1 MDMLRKDIIMLLGK
15 PELSK
20 VIVEN
25 VIKPKSGT
33 IQTASKSP
41 RYAESGEAIQGSVA
55 KISCQFVDTEL
66 AKLIQKSGA
75 DTSELKTYPL
85 EMIGN
90 EQDLMEISASDLI
103 GSEIKL
109 DDAKVML
116 KWEQGRNGGGWRGL
130 KLVLNIS
137 DSVTEGE
144 KKNG

>member
-1 MDMLRKDIIMLLGK
+1 MLLGK

-33 IQTASKSP
+33 IQTVSKSP

-85 EMIGN
+85 ELVGN
-90 EQDLMEISASDLI
+90 EQDLIGIEVNDLI

-109 DDAKVML
+109 DDAKTML

-130 KLVLNIS
+130 KLVLNVS
-137 DSVTEGE
+137 ETTNESE
-144 KKNG
+144 KK

>member
-1 MDMLRKDIIMLLGK
+1 MEMLRKDFVMLLGK

-33 IQTASKSP
+33 IQTVSKSP

-85 EMIGN
+85 ELVGN
-90 EQDLMEISASDLI
+90 EQDLLDISVNELI
-103 GSEIKL
+103 GSEVKL
-109 DDAKVML
+109 EGAKVML
-116 KWEQGRNGGGWRGL
+116 QWQQGRNGGGWRGL
-130 KLVLNIS
+130 KLVINIS
-137 DSVTEGE
+137 DSANEGE